1 MAATRLSHQHIVTT
15 LDYGNLPDGSPYLI
29 MEKLSG
35 SSLKS
40 LLEPDVPMDTRRAV
54 RFARQ
59 LAGALDAAHE
69 AGVVHRDLKPE
80 NVQVVQTRSD
90 GDVIK
95 VLDFGIA
102 KVSGA
107 TQLTA
112 TGSIVGTPRYM
123 SPEQCR
129 GEAIDAR
136 ADIYSLGVILYE
148 MVTGRLPFD
157 GDLGAIIRQ
166 QLTAAPTPPGRFVSI
181 PESLEQAI
189 LRCMEK
195 APDARFEDAAAFDA
209 ALAITEDELSS
220 FVPAPI
226 EDRGT
231 LQLNGAPTP
240 PGPSHGLP
248 AAGLP
253 PWVVYA
259 SAGVVAAI
267 VGGTVGFFLLSGDG
281 DSTRPTANDPPTPA
295 DETQESTEAT
305 EAAGASLADEGSA
318 VEAPLPQILVTT
330 EPEGAAVSSDGVLI
344 GNTPV
349 SFARPR
355 AAIPITVRLRGHE
368 PMTFE
373 VGPSSEPEIT
383 LTLERH
389 IAVVSTMRTR
399 GSMRRPEAEA
409 PVVPTIPTMEAPA
422 PAMMRDNDEGLGL
435 LVPSSWD
442 D

>member
-1 MAATRLSHQHIVTT
+1 MSNDTAALTSPDEPFAAKATLKEAPDALIGTVIDARYQVDAILGDGGMGIVYAGHHVELGRQLAIKVLRREIASSEASMKRFRREAMAATRLSHQHIVTT

-136 ADIYSLGVILYE
+136 ADI
-148 MVTGRLPFD
+148 
-157 GDLGAIIRQ
+157 
-166 QLTAAPTPPGRFVSI
+166 
-181 PESLEQAI
+181 
-189 LRCMEK
+189 
-195 APDARFEDAAAFDA
+195 
-209 ALAITEDELSS
+209 
-220 FVPAPI
+220 
-226 EDRGT
+226 
-231 LQLNGAPTP
+231 
-240 PGPSHGLP
+240 
-248 AAGLP
+248 
-253 PWVVYA
+253 
-259 SAGVVAAI
+259 
-267 VGGTVGFFLLSGDG
+267 
-281 DSTRPTANDPPTPA
+281 
-295 DETQESTEAT
+295 
-305 EAAGASLADEGSA
+305 
-318 VEAPLPQILVTT
+318 
-330 EPEGAAVSSDGVLI
+330 
-344 GNTPV
+344 
-349 SFARPR
+349 
-355 AAIPITVRLRGHE
+355 
-368 PMTFE
+368 
-373 VGPSSEPEIT
+373 
-383 LTLERH
+383 
-389 IAVVSTMRTR
+389 
-399 GSMRRPEAEA
+399 
-409 PVVPTIPTMEAPA
+409 
-422 PAMMRDNDEGLGL
+422 
-435 LVPSSWD
+435 
-442 D
+442 